1 MSTAQK
7 RAAPQ
12 SSSGGNSAAAAAA
25 TAAPPLQFDS
35 NMDWPSSSPT
45 KKSTASPSTSS
56 RPPSSSAPKAATAQ
70 APEAEAARNPPP
82 FPTATISPCA
92 RITTPIYNPKYDRIE
107 TVRDVLVEVAG
118 PGRDG
123 LGRPIIFATSASVS
137 TSAAAGGSAGGG
149 QPSVAVAQA
158 QAQGKSQ
165 AQARS
170 QASRPRAQARAQ
182 VGIGQHPS
190 FDGAGFT
197 GAGVTTAGVVP
208 GSAGL
213 MSGVAQQQHQH
224 GGQPVAAVGQ
234 DDDDSMSSGWS
245 SSDSEMSMTDV
256 DPTATSAAT
265 AASSAARGGGGANVG
280 GPTMPN
286 PIFAQGQAG
295 GGGQGQA
302 HHQPHQ
308 THHQQHQT
316 QQQHHQQLPQRAY
329 WLQRTLREAI
339 YGRVRYGVV
348 LKRREVPYA
357 PAAPTGGA
365 QRSRSWNEP
374 FTSPSSRSGVAS
386 GGQQSQQPVVEWEV
400 TEEKCAVK
408 EMSWQHIRK
417 ERDRLA
423 EDPIKEVSAM
433 QYLKRYLAA
442 CSSNP
447 QSLDTSDAMLS
458 THIMLPLDLLSDDRY
473 LYSVMP
479 YCDGGELF
487 DRLDVRSKFTED
499 EARYWMHQIL
509 DGLDNLQRAG
519 ICHRDMSLENLLVH
533 KDRICLIID
542 MGMCL
547 RIPYEGS
554 RDDGEDLFMTTEE
567 RIGGGRRS
575 GGYGYAGG
583 GGAGVEVVLDSDGN
597 AAADDDRGKRP
608 RALSANTELRQSF
621 KGIDLG
627 RGGSGSGQ
635 GGGGGAGTAMEN
647 GGGRTA
653 AANATAGAVAAG
665 QQRPCPPDIRQRKRY
680 LIKPNGT
687 CGKWHYMSPEIAQ
700 NKVPFDGH
708 AVDVWAIGVILFLM
722 ITGFPP
728 WERPCRTD
736 ERFKYMTAGYLV
748 QMLTEW
754 ELGLSPDAMDLL
766 QRMMWID
773 PRDRLSL
780 AQVRAHPWMNNG
792 PATLP
797 SQQNQQQAAD
807 VQMR

>member
-1 MSTAQK
+1 
-7 RAAPQ
+7 
-12 SSSGGNSAAAAAA
+12 
-25 TAAPPLQFDS
+25 
-35 NMDWPSSSPT
+35 
-45 KKSTASPSTSS
+45 
-56 RPPSSSAPKAATAQ
+56 
-70 APEAEAARNPPP
+70 
-82 FPTATISPCA
+82 
-92 RITTPIYNPKYDRIE
+92 
-107 TVRDVLVEVAG
+107 VEVAG

-123 LGRPIIFATSASVS
+123 LGRPIIAAAAASAAAA
-137 TSAAAGGSAGGG
+137 AAAGGSAGGG
-149 QPSVAVAQA
+149 HGGHGQPAPAQVR
-158 QAQGKSQ
+158 SQ

-170 QASRPRAQARAQ
+170 QAQSRPRAQARAQ

-197 GAGVTTAGVVP
+197 GAGVTTAGAIP
-208 GSAGL
+208 GSVGL
-213 MSGVAQQQHQH
+213 MSGIAQQGQLLPQ
-224 GGQPVAAVGQ
+224 GGQGVVAVGGGGQ

-256 DPTATSAAT
+256 DPTSASTT
-265 AASSAARGGGGANVG
+265 ASSSAAGLGG

-286 PIFAQGQAG
+286 PIFAQGQ
-295 GGGQGQA
+295 GQA
-302 HHQPHQ
+302 HHQQQQQHH
-308 THHQQHQT
+308 HHQQQH
-316 QQQHHQQLPQRAY
+316 QQHHQQLPQRAY

-386 GGQQSQQPVVEWEV
+386 GGQQSQQPQPVVEWEV